1 MLAHHYINAKK
12 VEPVSS
18 YAKGKKLLILA
29 TGKSAQS
36 FWGRRNVRNKFTD
49 YDIVIMNRTIYKME
63 KEIFE
68 LKPKYIALCDSI
80 YWGGKKKSYVG
91 DELARETYN
100 KTKAVLDKIDWDCF
114 LLTSIHEKF
123 EIDNARIHILRMN
136 ATAWDA
142 IGDMGYKLYQYN
154 FASPHIYNVSQ
165 LAIYFGITFGYTEI
179 GLFGMDFDFFKN
191 IVCDEKCR
199 IVDEVEHQYDIK
211 DNKKIEL
218 TVNRETE
225 GEINGSVLA
234 KYLRLL
240 ADTASTFGKLGIY
253 AERMGCKIV
262 NYAPNSMI
270 DCFTK
275 ERIE

>member
-1 MLAHHYINAKK
+1 MLAHHYINTKK
-12 VEPVSS
+12 LEHVSD
-18 YAKGKKLLILA
+18 YAKGKKLLVLA
-29 TGKSAQS
+29 TGKSAKT
-36 FWGRRNVRNKFTD
+36 FWESDDIQDRFSD
-49 YDIVIMNRTIYKME
+49 YDIVIMNRSVYKME

-68 LKPKYIALCDSI
+68 LRPKYIALCDSI

-91 DELARETYN
+91 DAMARETYD

-123 EIDNARIHILRMN
+123 DIENSRIRILRMN
-136 ATAWDA
+136 ATPLDA
-142 IGDMGYKLYQYN
+142 IGKIGYKLYPYN
-154 FASPHIYNVSQ
+154 FASPQIYNVSQ
-165 LAIYFGITFGYTEI
+165 LAIYFGITFGYSEI
-179 GLFGMDFDFFKN
+179 GLIGMDFDFFKN
-191 IVCDEKCR
+191 IVCDERCR
-199 IVDEVEHQYDIK
+199 IVDEVEHQYDVK
-211 DNKKIEL
+211 DNKKIQL

-240 ADTASTFGKLGIY
+240 ADTAATFGKLAIY
-253 AERMGCKIV
+253 AEKIGCKII